1 MLPLLTL
8 KGNDNALP
16 FVALATMGDGGIAL
30 CCLGNAGN
38 VGQWFGVQ
46 LLPNV
51 VAWRFIPPSSSSKP
65 VHCLELDHLLFLNRI
80 IFQQGRQ
87 CPSMEQACSTRV
99 SFSQP
104 INAHWGGN
112 PSSQHHTSQHHN
124 SLWITCFRIPY
135 SWLLWVWCIVEHHGS
150 TATPINRY
158 KFSHQ

>member
-65 VHCLELDHLLFLNRI
+65 VHCLELDHLLFLNHI
-80 IFQQGRQ
+80 IFRQGRQ
-87 CPSMEQACSTRV
+87 CPSNGAGMLHSREL
-99 SFSQP
+99 QP
-104 INAHWGGN
+104 AHQRALRRK
-112 PSSQHHTSQHHN
+112 SKFTTSHITTSQQLMN
-124 SLWITCFRIPY
+124 YLF
-135 SWLLWVWCIVEHHGS
+135 
-150 TATPINRY
+150 
-158 KFSHQ
+158 